1 MRPRNVTG
9 RRGVRE
15 PGPQVITF
23 GVEKL
28 VLPQAKQS
36 EPQAGRTIAAN
47 SKFPVYTKQSNW
59 PYLPRDATANERCQR
74 NIGLPPAVSVDENR
88 VGDQVIPNRG
98 RPPGVTP
105 RRSGHR
111 QPVSAQRS
119 LASSRSRDT
128 WRRVQYFHRAKS
140 WVGERCGGTIS
151 STGSMAARLSA
162 IDRGGRCVMPTSCLR
177 RSHLTLKNGCPRG
190 DVRRAPLANLDE
202 KEPFA
207 TFRQPVRHE
216 VVTHVFGTFRR
227 IFVSVRA

>member
-128 WRRVQYFHRAKS
+128 WRRVRYFIGQKAGLASAAEELSALPGAWRRGFQRSIAAAGALCQPAASAGRISHSRMDALA
-140 WVGERCGGTIS
+140 GTSAVRHWRIWMKRNPLQPS
-151 STGSMAARLSA
+151 DNPFGTRLSP
-162 IDRGGRCVMPTSCLR
+162 MS
-177 RSHLTLKNGCPRG
+177 
-190 DVRRAPLANLDE
+190 
-202 KEPFA
+202 
-207 TFRQPVRHE
+207 
-216 VVTHVFGTFRR
+216 
-227 IFVSVRA
+227 SVRSGVFL